1 MTNPSSPPNAS
12 STNNNSTSST
22 LSTANFSNYYD
33 PATAAAAA
41 AAAAAAYY
49 TPLPPT
55 STNRLVQPSSASV
68 QSYGV
73 HQANPYTG
81 YTDAYHILSR
91 QSTGYPYGMPSVN
104 SKEMA
109 KPAMSYIAL
118 ITAAIQNS
126 PDQKCTLNGIY
137 QYIMDHYPVCFLSF
151 FLCLCKTTIESYS
164 FCFSTTE
171 RINKDGKIQFD
182 IIFH

>member
-1 MTNPSSPPNAS
+1 MTNPSSPPIAS
-12 STNNNSTSST
+12 STNNNNSTTST
-22 LSTANFSNYYD
+22 IPPTNFSNYYD
-33 PATAAAAA
+33 STTAAAAA

-49 TPLPPT
+49 PPLPP
-55 STNRLVQPSSASV
+55 SSATNRLVSASSASL

-73 HQANPYTG
+73 HQGNPYTG
-81 YTDAYHILSR
+81 YTDAYHLLSR
-91 QSTGYPYGMPSVN
+91 PPAAYPYAMSSVN

-137 QYIMDHYPVCFLSF
+137 SYIMDQYPVSFHRFICREIRHLILF
-151 FLCLCKTTIESYS
+151 FL
-164 FCFSTTE
+164 
-171 RINKDGKIQFD
+171 R
-182 IIFH
+182 